1 MVTERPVYGRPS
13 LASAAPWR
21 LRPSAAAA
29 DAALRA
35 DGGDAGTLALRVASL
50 SGVRHRVAAKGP
62 EDAYAWCLD
71 GDGLIVAVADGV
83 GSRPGAAEASAA
95 AAHAAVT
102 ALAAGAT
109 PAAAVQAASAALEG
123 GVGSSTLV
131 TGRVTADGAVSV
143 ARVGDST
150 ALVLSGG
157 VWHELWADPDGDD
170 GSGSTVT
177 AAIPA
182 PDPQVEV
189 AEVTLGPGDALVVVT
204 DGVGD
209 ALRDGPTTVAP
220 GLAAALAAPLDPLE
234 LARVTDFSRQG
245 VGDDRTLMAVW
256 MVEEVAVTQLT
267 AAPGDDG

>member
-1 MVTERPVYGRPS
+1 MYGRPS
-13 LASAAPWR
+13 PASTAPWK
-21 LRPSAAAA
+21 LRGAAEAA

-35 DGGDAGTLALRVASL
+35 DGGDAGGLALRVASL

-62 EDAYAWCLD
+62 EDAYAWCVEGGAL
-71 GDGLIVAVADGV
+71 LVAVADGV
-83 GSRPGAAEASAA
+83 GSRPGAARASATA
-95 AAHAAVT
+95 AQAAVD
-102 ALAAGAT
+102 ALATGAT
-109 PAAAVQAASAALEG
+109 PADAVQAASAALDG

-131 TGRVTADGAVSV
+131 TGRVTPEGAVSL

-157 VWHELWADPDGDD
+157 AWQELWADPDADD

-177 AAIPA
+177 TAIPA
-182 PDPQVEV
+182 RDPQVEV
-189 AEVTLGPGDALVVVT
+189 AEVTLGVGEALVIVT

-220 GLAAALAAPLDPLE
+220 GLAAALATPPDPLE

-245 VGDDRTLMAVW
+245 VGDDRTLLAVW
-256 MVEEVAVTQLT
+256 KVEEVAVAQAA
-267 AAPGDDG
+267 AAPADDG